1 MVRRIREWR
10 FTEEEREKLNCG
22 GGEEK
27 RKKRNWE

>member
-22 GGEEK
+22 GGGKKLGVRK
-27 RKKRNWE
+27 R